1 MIEKILPYFAS
12 YLVYI
17 FGILLSSE
25 NKVTQQ
31 SISILTNRSTRK
43 IRTFLRNKVDF
54 DRLFMDVFRLLNID
68 LTKGN
73 FSFDGTIYAK
83 PYARVL
89 KYLSTM
95 YSPSDGSYTKGC
107 EILLLTWSNGIITL
121 PVCFRIWYKGLGKTK
136 IEIALELI
144 KYAQT
149 ITKSKNLSFRFD
161 AFFNKKRILGYLQK
175 NHIFFVTRL
184 EKSRVVLIEKQR
196 IQLKSISFN
205 GRFFQV
211 FLPGVGKV
219 WITKYKR
226 KFYCSNVCPN
236 YQKQLYEWYAE
247 RWTIECV
254 FRFVK
259 SEAHLEDCQ
268 STDEVQNYNHIG
280 FCFLSYALLVALF
293 PQVNVYEAKRLFY
306 SKLIKKREKIV
317 PLVLQLCA

>member
-1 MIEKILPYFAS
+1 MNLEILLHFKP

-17 FGILLSSE
+17 FGIILSEENNLTQKAIAALLKI
-25 NKVTQQ
+25 N
-31 SISILTNRSTRK
+31 TRK
-43 IRTFLRNKVDF
+43 IRSFLRNRVDF
-54 DRLFMDVFRLLNID
+54 DKLYLDIFRILKID
-68 LTKGN
+68 LSKGI

-83 PYARVL
+83 PYAKVL

-95 YSPSDGSYTKGC
+95 FSPGDKSYTKGC
-107 EILLLTWSNGIITL
+107 EILLLTWSNGKITL
-121 PVCFRIWYKGLGKTK
+121 PVCFRIWYKDLGKTK
-136 IEIALELI
+136 IDIALELI

-149 ITKSKNLSFRFD
+149 LVKTKHLRFRFD

-175 NHIFFVTRL
+175 NHISFATRL
-184 EKSRVVLIEKQR
+184 EKSRVVLMESKR

-211 FLPGVGKV
+211 FLPAVGTV

-226 KFYCSNVCPN
+226 KFYCSNMCPT

-268 STDEVQNYNHIG
+268 STEALQNYNHIG
-280 FCFLSYALLVALF
+280 FCFLTYALLVALF
-293 PQVNVYEAKRLFY
+293 PDVNVYKAKRLFC
-306 SKLIKKREKIV
+306 SQLVKKRTKVVTIV
-317 PLVLQLCA
+317 HQMCA